1 MNSLLTVIKAML
13 EILASQQA
21 QISELQRNMNMDD
34 AKELTD
40 ADFAAL
46 TTQIE
51 TLNAT
56 LTVDN
61 ESTPF

>member
-40 ADFAAL
+40 ADFADL

-56 LTVDN
+56 VTADN
-61 ESTPF
+61 ESIPF

>member
-34 AKELTD
+34 VKELTD
-40 ADFAAL
+40 ADFADL

-51 TLNAT
+51 TLNASVT
-56 LTVDN
+56 ADN
-61 ESTPF
+61 ESIPF

>member
-40 ADFAAL
+40 ADFADL

-51 TLNAT
+51 TLNASVT
-56 LTVDN
+56 ADN
-61 ESTPF
+61 ESIPF